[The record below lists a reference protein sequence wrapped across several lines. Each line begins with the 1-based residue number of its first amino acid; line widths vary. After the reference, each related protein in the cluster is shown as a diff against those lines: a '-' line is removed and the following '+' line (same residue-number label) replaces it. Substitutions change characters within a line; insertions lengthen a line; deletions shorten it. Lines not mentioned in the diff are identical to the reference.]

1 MSVCKL
7 YFVLLL
13 LYAVINLLGERL
25 QTAQT
30 EERWEKG
37 RGEVTSISVSVL
49 LFQKDIQESDFIFVF
64 LCVFRT
70 ECTYLDAEDFVV
82 SKFCEISS
90 LGETVCIIRWET
102 PVVVNSSQPSTPWIK
117 VLFYFLLL
125 QREWSGLL
133 FLATTYPSHVTDL
146 QRLAQSQNILP
157 ARTGEGDHVWMCV
170 CVRGRHVCHWCLCVM
185 FNVVGPVPKN

>member
-1 MSVCKL
+1 MIGISLMSVCKL

-70 ECTYLDAEDFVV
+70 ECTYWDAEDFVV

-90 LGETVCIIRWET
+90 PGETACINPWEPLSLT
-102 PVVVNSSQPSTPWIK
+102 HLNHLHLGLRYCFIFWCSNGSEAVFCFWPHRTQAT
-117 VLFYFLLL
+117 L
-125 QREWSGLL
+125 QICNG
-133 FLATTYPSHVTDL
+133 
-146 QRLAQSQNILP
+146 
-157 ARTGEGDHVWMCV
+157 
-170 CVRGRHVCHWCLCVM
+170 
-185 FNVVGPVPKN
+185 